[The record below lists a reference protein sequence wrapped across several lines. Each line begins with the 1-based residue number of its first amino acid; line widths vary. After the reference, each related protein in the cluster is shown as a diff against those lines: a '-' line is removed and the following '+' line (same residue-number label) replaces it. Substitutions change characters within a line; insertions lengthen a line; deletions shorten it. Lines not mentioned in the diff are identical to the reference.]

1 MLGRVLEIAK
11 SNYCRWR
18 LTGKY
23 SNKEVLL
30 SSFIH
35 LRYSMESRN
44 EILETKFQTEY
55 ISIIIY
61 DYKKIKSRICCLR
74 FSETYY
80 WQDPLEA
87 FSKQFHIF
95 KNCLVV
101 LTLIQIQKL
110 LSLHKSSVTKIWHY
124 NTSNFLEYVHSRYVK
139 CLFTNMQ
146 KKNVK

>member
-1 MLGRVLEIAK
+1 M
-11 SNYCRWR
+11 
-18 LTGKY
+18 KY
-23 SNKEVLL
+23 LKPNSKRSTFQ
-30 SSFIH
+30 SSFMI
-35 LRYSMESRN
+35 
-44 EILETKFQTEY
+44 T
-55 ISIIIY
+55 
-61 DYKKIKSRICCLR
+61 KKIKSRICCLR

-110 LSLHKSSVTKIWHY
+110 LSLHKSSVTKIRHY
-124 NTSNFLEYVHSRYVK
+124 NTSYFLEYVYSRYVK

-146 KKNVK
+146 KKNKK

>member
-1 MLGRVLEIAK
+1 
-11 SNYCRWR
+11 
-18 LTGKY
+18 
-23 SNKEVLL
+23 
-30 SSFIH
+30 
-35 LRYSMESRN
+35 MESRN

-110 LSLHKSSVTKIWHY
+110 LSLHKSSVTKI
-124 NTSNFLEYVHSRYVK
+124 
-139 CLFTNMQ
+139 
-146 KKNVK
+146 